1 MTHPHLHALFE
12 AHHEFR
18 MRTAP
23 EYATYEGDH
32 RFDDQASDFS
42 HAAEEQNH
50 QAHLDFRHRLHAI
63 PRAELSTDD
72 QLNYD
77 LFEALLQEHIDE
89 HAFANHLM
97 PLNQMFGFQL
107 FLPRLIDIQPLTTA
121 EQYPAYF
128 ARLKAFPQQVADVI
142 ENMRLGITRK
152 LVSPRFA
159 VELSLAQMQ
168 RLLEPA
174 PEKSVF
180 CLPLIN
186 NRSLS
191 DADRSRLGDE
201 LTGLVRD
208 VITPAY
214 EQLHD
219 FARDEYLPHCR
230 TSDGLWDLPDGAA
243 FYRHL
248 ISKYTVPNLDADTIH
263 ELGLQEVHRLH
274 KAKETL
280 KDELGFEGSVMEFNH
295 YLRTGPEFYFDSR
308 EAMLE
313 AFDETMA
320 EAYRRIP
327 PLFHHLP
334 KAECELKEVEAYKA
348 ESSPQAYYM
357 PAPENGSR
365 PGYYYIN
372 TYDLPS
378 RPRHALT
385 ALTLHEAVPGH
396 HLQISLAQELQHL
409 PYFRRRL
416 HVTAYIEGWGL
427 YAEHLGYEMNMY
439 EDRYQHYGALGF
451 EIWRA
456 CRLVV
461 DTGLHA
467 KGWTRQQG
475 VDFMKQHVANTELDI
490 RNEVDRYV
498 VFPGQAL
505 SYKIGELKIK
515 ELRARAEAH
524 LGERFD
530 IRDFH
535 DVVLRNGALPLAT
548 LEAQVDAWLASA

>member
-1 MTHPHLHALFE
+1 MTHPQLHALFE

-42 HAAEEQNH
+42 HAAEEQHH
-50 QAHLDFRHRLHAI
+50 QAHLDFRNRLHAI
-63 PRAELSTDD
+63 PRTELSADD

-77 LFEALLQEHIDE
+77 LFEALLQEQIDE

-107 FLPRLIDIQPLTTA
+107 FLPRLIDIQPLETA

-142 ENMRLGITRK
+142 ENMRLGLARK

-201 LTGLVRD
+201 LTRLVRD

-214 EQLHD
+214 AQLHD

-248 ISKYTVPNLDADTIH
+248 IHKYTVPNLDADTIH

-274 KAKETL
+274 KAKEAL

-334 KAECELKEVEAYKA
+334 KAECELKEVESYKA

-515 ELRARAEAH
+515 ELRARAEAQ

-530 IRDFH
+530 IPDFH

-548 LEAQVDAWLASA
+548 LEAQVNAWLAA